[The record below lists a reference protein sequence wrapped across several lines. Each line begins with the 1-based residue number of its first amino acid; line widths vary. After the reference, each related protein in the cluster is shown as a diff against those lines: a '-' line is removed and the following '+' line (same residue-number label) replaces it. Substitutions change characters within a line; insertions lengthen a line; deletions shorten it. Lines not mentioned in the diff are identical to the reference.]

1 MQRIIAWARWPI
13 WALARLLLLTASPF
27 QILVERGPVTH
38 QLMIAEGLRRMGKIP
53 NASLLIATEKELLA
67 GVAWADTGWK
77 NITHYYHPRK
87 KKGLLLFPSA
97 FFYYKEYLAKA
108 KRLAQRGKW
117 SKAAFYLGAAA
128 HLLQDMCVPHHA
140 TGNVF
145 YGHREFET
153 WAAPKA
159 AKLVRQATEV
169 ILPADAEALFQC
181 VVEESAAFFAVVKGE
196 TEAGY
201 TQAAKVLLPLA
212 AEATGKL
219 FIAFAASLNET
230 NVDQPLRLVAS
241 K

>member
-1 MQRIIAWARWPI
+1 MQRIFAWARWPI

-27 QILVERGPVTH
+27 QLLVDRGPVTH
-38 QLMIAEGLRRMGKIP
+38 QLMIAEGLRRMGKTL

-67 GVAWADTGWK
+67 GVAWADKGWK
-77 NITHYYHPRK
+77 NITHYYHPHK
-87 KKGLLLFPSA
+87 KKGLLMFPSA
-97 FFYYKEYLAKA
+97 FLYYKEYLTKA

-117 SKAAFYLGAAA
+117 GKAAFYLGAAA

-145 YGHREFET
+145 FGHREFET

-159 AKLVRQATEV
+159 AKLVRQATE
-169 ILPADAEALFQC
+169 IRLPADEEELFQR
-181 VVEESAAFFAVVKGE
+181 VVEESAALFELVKDE

-201 TQAAKVLLPLA
+201 TQAATLLLPLA

-219 FIAFAASLNET
+219 FVAFAASLQTSEAN
-230 NVDQPLRLVAS
+230 QPLRLA

>member
-1 MQRIIAWARWPI
+1 MQRIIAWARWPV

-27 QILVERGPVTH
+27 QLLVDRGPVTH
-38 QLMIAEGLRRMGKIP
+38 QLMIAEGLRRMGKTP
-53 NASLLIATEKELLA
+53 NASLLIAKEKELLA

-77 NITHYYHPRK
+77 NITHYYHPCK

-97 FFYYKEYLAKA
+97 FLYYKEYLAKA

-117 SKAAFYLGAAA
+117 GKAAFYLGAAA

-153 WAAPKA
+153 WAVPKA
-159 AKLVRQATEV
+159 AKLVRQATELR
-169 ILPADAEALFQC
+169 LPADAEELFQR
-181 VVEESAAFFAVVKGE
+181 VVEESAAFFELVKGE

-219 FIAFAASLNET
+219 FIAFAASLQTAESK
-230 NVDQPLRLVAS
+230 QPLRLA

>member
-1 MQRIIAWARWPI
+1 MQQIIAWARWPI
-13 WALARLLLLTASPF
+13 WALARLLLLTVSPF
-27 QILVERGPVTH
+27 QLLVDRGPVTH
-38 QLMIAEGLRRMGKIP
+38 QLMIAEGLRRMGKTP
-53 NASLLIATEKELLA
+53 NASLLIAREKELLA

-77 NITHYYHPRK
+77 NITHYYHPQK

-97 FFYYKEYLAKA
+97 FLYYKQYLEKA
-108 KRLAQRGKW
+108 KRLAKRGKW
-117 SKAAFYLGAAA
+117 GKAAFYLGAAA

-140 TGNVF
+140 TGHVF
-145 YGHREFET
+145 FGHREFET

-159 AKLVRQATEV
+159 AKLVRQGTKI
-169 ILPADAEALFQC
+169 ILPSDAEGLFQR
-181 VVEESAAFFAVVKGE
+181 VVEESAAFFALVKGE

-219 FIAFAASLNET
+219 FIAFAASLQAAESK
-230 NVDQPLRLVAS
+230 QSLRLA